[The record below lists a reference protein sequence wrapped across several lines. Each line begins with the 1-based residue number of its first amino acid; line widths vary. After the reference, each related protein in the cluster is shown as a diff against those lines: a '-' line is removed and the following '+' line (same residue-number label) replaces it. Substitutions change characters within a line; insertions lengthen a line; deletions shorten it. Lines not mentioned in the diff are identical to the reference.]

1 MLRLLGMRLD
11 ISALAASAIWSFAAL
26 FMAAAVVGKLIGA
39 WLPARLAGFNT
50 RGWLRIGCGLVPRG
64 ELCLAVATFALF
76 SGILVPGAQ
85 ATLLLLA
92 LTTLA
97 IANPLLALV
106 FGSGGHGSREPDRP
120 CPPQQLRFTFATP
133 GAPRALLERLIDVLE
148 TEGFHVQ
155 LLNRHAAIYQLGK
168 DSIVIGLRP
177 EGNSLIVD
185 CAEKDQPLIN
195 NAMVEVLAGIEN
207 HLRELRQPLDVAVL
221 RSQAARDT
229 AARQVSEKAPAGL
242 INVNTLRP
250 RLLADTKA
258 AAISELIELLDD
270 EGLISDRHEALS
282 AVIAREEGMST
293 GLEHGI
299 AMPHARTNAVDHLVC
314 AVGIKPEGIDFGTLD
329 NSPARI
335 VILLLAPV
343 DAPAPQLQAISFF
356 SRILNDQGRAALLA
370 CDSAEDMHEVL
381 SGAAAPDSGRTAATS
396 TGNNPLACLQWHSV
410 TLDLQGDTREAVIDQ
425 LLALCAR
432 SGAVTDL
439 AEARAA
445 LLAAARE
452 QEQHG
457 AGKRHRPAPRT
468 HGGGLADGL
477 RAGHQPPRRGFRL
490 ARRTACQNLL
500 HGAHPAGGHHGLPP
514 SYRQPDA
521 RP

>member
-1 MLRLLGMRLD
+1 
-11 ISALAASAIWSFAAL
+11 
-26 FMAAAVVGKLIGA
+26 
-39 WLPARLAGFNT
+39 
-50 RGWLRIGCGLVPRG
+50 
-64 ELCLAVATFALF
+64 
-76 SGILVPGAQ
+76 
-85 ATLLLLA
+85 
-92 LTTLA
+92 
-97 IANPLLALV
+97 
-106 FGSGGHGSREPDRP
+106 
-120 CPPQQLRFTFATP
+120 
-133 GAPRALLERLIDVLE
+133 
-148 TEGFHVQ
+148 
-155 LLNRHAAIYQLGK
+155 
-168 DSIVIGLRP
+168 
-177 EGNSLIVD
+177 
-185 CAEKDQPLIN
+185 
-195 NAMVEVLAGIEN
+195 MVEVLAGIEN

-500 HGAHPAGGHHGLPP
+500 HGAHAAGGHHGLPP